1 MSFNRSLG
9 DIQIAGNLGVVTSLE
24 KQIDDLALTGADFAE
39 MLFHFHVKSAPSR
52 RVGETK
58 TC

>member
-24 KQIDDLALTGADFAE
+24 KQLDDLALAGADFAE
-39 MLFHFHVKSAPSR
+39 MLFNFHVKKCAFP
-52 RVGETK
+52 T
-58 TC
+58 